1 MRQRLAI
8 IITVAV
14 VLILLVA
21 LNATSYV
28 RIEQTSDLEWRPD
41 RSTYNSGAT
50 GTRALYDFLQES
62 GREAIRWTEEPV
74 SLLNQPRMKSATF
87 VIVGE
92 TAVQIKKEEADTLL
106 RWVEGGGRLVIV
118 DRSPPQRLLPPSGH
132 WNFTTQLT
140 QYPAHDLQADNPEQM
155 TEGVTPLLA
164 AQPTLLT
171 SQVES
176 VMPSRFASLINFYV
190 KEEQPTASSHAEQ
203 PADVYVDEEEDDGTY
218 NPPPPPRPAPSA
230 KTYPT
235 PVVIQETAASPA
247 PLAHLYNDKG
257 AFLVDYKHGAG
268 QIILLS
274 DPFIIANNGI
284 SRADNLQ
291 LALNVVA
298 GRSGLILFDEY
309 HQGRAAARNR
319 LIAYFAGTPVL
330 AMFGQFAL
338 IVLAVIWTRG
348 RRFARPLPL
357 PQVDRRSKLEYVA
370 SMAELQQRSRA
381 YDLAIENI
389 YTRTRRVLARYAGMD
404 NKSPRG
410 EIAARVAGR
419 SKLDR
424 HKLETLMRHCED
436 AINGA
441 PTNATQALT
450 LVAGLREVERIL
462 GLRMRSR
469 EIRQAKGQGVSERV

>member
-8 IITVAV
+8 IITAAV

-28 RIEQTSDLEWRPD
+28 RIEQTSDLEGQPD
-41 RSTYNSGAT
+41 RSTYNAGAT
-50 GTRALYDFLQES
+50 GTRALYDFLSES
-62 GREAIRWTEEPV
+62 GRETIRWTEEPV

-92 TAVQIKKEEADTLL
+92 TAVEIKREEAETLL

-118 DRSPPQRLLPPSGH
+118 DRRPTPRLLPPSGH

-140 QYPAHDLQADNPEQM
+140 QYPAYDLQADNPEQM
-155 TEGVTPLLA
+155 TEGVQPMRA
-164 AQPTLLT
+164 GQPTLLT
-171 SQVES
+171 NQVES

-190 KEEQPTASSHAEQ
+190 KEDQQAASSHVEQ
-203 PADVYVDEEEDDGTY
+203 PPDVYVDEEDDDGTY

-230 KTYPT
+230 KTPPA
-235 PVVIQETAASPA
+235 PVVIQGTAAAASPA
-247 PLAHLYNDKG
+247 PLAHLYDERG
-257 AFLVDYKHGAG
+257 ALLVDYKHGAG

-309 HQGRAAARNR
+309 HQGHAAARNR

-338 IVLAVIWTRG
+338 IVLAVMWTRG

-357 PQVDRRSKLEYVA
+357 PHVDRRSKLEYVA

-389 YTRTRRVLARYAGMD
+389 YTRTRRVLARYAGVD
-404 NKSPRG
+404 NKTPRG
-410 EIAARVAGR
+410 EIAERVAGR

-441 PTNATQALT
+441 PTTATQSLA

-469 EIRQAKGQGVSERV
+469 EIRQAKEK